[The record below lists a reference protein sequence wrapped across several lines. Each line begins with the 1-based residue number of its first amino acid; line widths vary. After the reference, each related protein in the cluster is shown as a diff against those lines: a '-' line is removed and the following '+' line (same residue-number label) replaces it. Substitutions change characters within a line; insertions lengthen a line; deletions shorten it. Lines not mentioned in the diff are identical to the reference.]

1 MFNRFFY
8 FLYSVSYILNQGSPP
23 TLAMLHIESLSL
35 IVFISVRC
43 FCSKKREFETWI
55 LKILN
60 LVKICADKIYFILQ
74 SLLSDIIVEEKGWFW
89 LTDPSTLDPSTLRG
103 MSGQVLRVKGYY
115 DVMIHKHHCEDVY
128 DLIDLWYFFISIFED

>member
-89 LTDPSTLDPSTLRG
+89 LTDPSTLDPSTLRRHVWA
-103 MSGQVLRVKGYY
+103 STEAERVLWRN
-115 DVMIHKHHCEDVY
+115 DTQTS
-128 DLIDLWYFFISIFED
+128 LWRCLWFDRS